1 MKKVLFLLLAIGL
14 FACGSAEKKTE
25 TKSAT
30 PVEVTEVSLS
40 IGGMTCDHCV
50 MSVEKGINSLEGIEA
65 VKVTLDDDDST
76 AVVKYNAAVLQ
87 LDDIKEAV
95 KKRGYVV
102 KSAE

>member
-1 MKKVLFLLLAIGL
+1 MKKVLFLLLTVGL

-25 TKSAT
+25 TKAT
-30 PVEVTEVSLS
+30 AQAEITEVSLS
-40 IGGMTCDHCV
+40 IGGMTCEHCV

-65 VKVTLDDDDST
+65 VKVTLADST
-76 AVVKYNAAVLQ
+76 AVVKYNASVLQ

-95 KKRGYVV
+95 KKRGYEV

>member
-1 MKKVLFLLLAIGL
+1 MKKVLFLLLTIGL

-30 PVEVTEVSLS
+30 PVEMTEVSLS

-65 VKVTLDDDDST
+65 VKVTLDDST
-76 AVVKYNAAVLQ
+76 AVVKYNASVLK
-87 LDDIKEAV
+87 LADIKEAV
-95 KKRGYVV
+95 KKRGYKV